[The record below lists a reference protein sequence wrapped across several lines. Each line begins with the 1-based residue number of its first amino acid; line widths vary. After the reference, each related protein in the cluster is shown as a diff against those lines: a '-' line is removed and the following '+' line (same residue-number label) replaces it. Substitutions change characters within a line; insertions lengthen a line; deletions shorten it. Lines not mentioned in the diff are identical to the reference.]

1 MSALPAM
8 MTCIEI
14 TKYGGPEVLVPA
26 TRPVPRP
33 KAGEI
38 LIKVA
43 ATAVNRPDIAQRMGN
58 YAPPPGASDLPGL
71 EAAGTVAELG
81 DGVSGWTVGDE
92 ICALTPGG
100 SYAEYCT
107 VPAPQCLP
115 PPKGFDLLHAAA
127 LPENYFTVWHNLFER
142 GQLKAGETLL
152 VLGASGGVGLAAVE
166 LGKMLGARVIAC
178 ASTTEKLEVCKRA
191 GADDT
196 INYETENLREAI
208 KRLTQDRGL
217 DVVYDPVGDK
227 FADPA
232 VRGLAW
238 GGRYL
243 VVGFAAGEIPKVAL
257 NLPLLKGGAIVGVW
271 WGGLIKNDPAQAR
284 RLTQELVNLIADGRL
299 KPLISATYPLA
310 KTGDALADLMARK
323 VTGKIVVVTGDA

>member
-1 MSALPAM
+1 MRAVLCRQWGTPDTLTLEDIPSPQTGAD
-8 MTCIEI
+8 
-14 TKYGGPEVLVPA
+14 EVLIDV
-26 TRPVPRP
+26 
-33 KAGEI
+33 KA
-38 LIKVA
+38 
-43 ATAVNRPDIAQRMGN
+43 
-58 YAPPPGASDLPGL
+58 
-71 EAAGTVAELG
+71 
-81 DGVSGWTVGDE
+81 
-92 ICALTPGG
+92 CALSFPDVLTIQGKYQIKPAFPFSPGVEVAGIIKAVG
-100 SYAEYCT
+100 SGIGGNAGFKPGDRVFGRVANGCADEVVT
-107 VPAPQCLP
+107 KPDFLWQLP
-115 PPKGFDLLHAAA
+115 PVVGFEVGAGFAMNYGTSYYA
-127 LPENYFTVWHNLFER
+127 LKVR

-208 KRLTQDRGL
+208 KRLTQDRGV

-238 GGRYL
+238 GGRSL

-310 KTGDALADLMARK
+310 QTGDALADLMARK

>member
-1 MSALPAM
+1 MRAVLCKQWGTPD
-8 MTCIEI
+8 TLTLEEI
-14 TKYGGPEVLVPA
+14 PSPQPDAGEVLIGV
-26 TRPVPRP
+26 
-33 KAGEI
+33 KA
-38 LIKVA
+38 
-43 ATAVNRPDIAQRMGN
+43 
-58 YAPPPGASDLPGL
+58 
-71 EAAGTVAELG
+71 
-81 DGVSGWTVGDE
+81 
-92 ICALTPGG
+92 CALSFPDVLSIQGKYQIKPAFPFSPGVEVAG
-100 SYAEYCT
+100 IVKAVGRDVAGYKPGDRVFGRVANGCADE
-107 VPAPQCLP
+107 VIAKPDFMWHLP
-115 PPKGFDLLHAAA
+115 PAVGFEVGAGFAMNYGTSYYA
-127 LPENYFTVWHNLFER
+127 LKVR

-178 ASTTEKLEVCKRA
+178 ASTAEKLEVCKRA

-208 KRLTQDRGL
+208 KRLTQDRGV
-217 DVVYDPVGDK
+217 DMVYDPVGDK

-284 RLTQELVNLIADGRL
+284 RLTQELADMIAAGRI

-310 KTGDALADLMARK
+310 RTADALADLMARK